1 MPPHNQGI
9 DGVNRHTQFRTVGQP
24 MRARYP
30 QFPLATNPDPN
41 HRLIPA
47 EIQHE
52 QSRQQIP
59 EDLQRPHVQRQAE
72 NLPARTQQLGP
83 ATNQPTAPI
92 HGGTITQLAW
102 DSMMFQPT
110 FESGFGNAEGR
121 NLQWGFRRGSVQA
134 AALSSTSTMDRGN
147 ASEM

>member
-1 MPPHNQGI
+1 
-9 DGVNRHTQFRTVGQP
+9 

-41 HRLIPA
+41 HRLILA

-59 EDLQRPHVQRQAE
+59 EDLQRPHVQRQPE
-72 NLPARTQQLGP
+72 NLPAKTQQLGP
-83 ATNQPTAPI
+83 AINQPTAPI
-92 HGGTITQLAW
+92 RGGRVTQLAW
-102 DSMMFQPT
+102 DSIMFQPT
-110 FESGFGNAEGR
+110 SESGFGNAEGR
-121 NLQWGFRRGSVQA
+121 NLQWGLQRGSVQA
-134 AALSSTSTMDRGN
+134 ALSSTSAMDRSN